1 MWWNLAINL
10 SSRALR
16 AKLVLLL
23 DILGV
28 CNLPTSIFR
37 SLPWRAMPV
46 HLLSH
51 VVLRT
56 KLQAPL
62 SELLHFHFDRHIF
75 IEISMWWDFFSCAQ
89 EEAWFIAT
97 LGPNFELPYLLV
109 GASLVAQIVK
119 NLPAMWETPVR
130 SLDRD
135 NPLGMGM
142 ATHSNFLAWRI
153 PWTEEPG
160 EL

>member
-1 MWWNLAINL
+1 M
-10 SSRALR
+10 
-16 AKLVLLL
+16 
-23 DILGV
+23 
-28 CNLPTSIFR
+28 
-37 SLPWRAMPV
+37 
-46 HLLSH
+46 
-51 VVLRT
+51 
-56 KLQAPL
+56 
-62 SELLHFHFDRHIF
+62 
-75 IEISMWWDFFSCAQ
+75 
-89 EEAWFIAT
+89 
-97 LGPNFELPYLLV
+97 
-109 GASLVAQIVK
+109 AQIVK